1 MKKIISIVGI
11 LTALTFTACKTTE
24 ANYRAAYEIA
34 KEKQLDGGDE
44 TVSEGLRNELQPKPQ
59 KIGNDTL
66 PVRMF
71 PVGYTKDGGLESN
84 AGLKRYNVAVARF
97 RQLFNAKSMRERLI
111 NEGFPDAIVVHDREM
126 TYYVIAGSTSDP
138 NEVKPVYNRVKDA
151 TGFKC
156 TEPFPYVIISAYFG
170 Q

>member
-97 RQLFNAKSMRERLI
+97 RQIGRAH
-111 NEGFPDAIVVHDREM
+111 V
-126 TYYVIAGSTSDP
+126 
-138 NEVKPVYNRVKDA
+138 
-151 TGFKC
+151 
-156 TEPFPYVIISAYFG
+156 
-170 Q
+170 